1 MLASYLERGRRDKS
15 VRPFRARVFER
26 GRSWLSARRIP
37 LNALQPGSTPGIESY
52 RKPHEKTQLRRGSM
66 VIGGAVCVNK
76 KCRRTE
82 MLFCDFTRSIISLG
96 RRVKTKTRAGFP
108 TRVFSIGRLRES
120 IRDRYDAGWALR
132 LAAQVRW
139 FGDFAGRPLH

>member
-1 MLASYLERGRRDKS
+1 
-15 VRPFRARVFER
+15 
-26 GRSWLSARRIP
+26 
-37 LNALQPGSTPGIESY
+37 
-52 RKPHEKTQLRRGSM
+52 
-66 VIGGAVCVNK
+66 
-76 KCRRTE
+76 

-139 FGDFAGRPLH
+139 FGDFVAELEVAVFGLNHTAKARISGRAPRLDAHD